1 MIKLVILFALTIFS
15 MNSYSCTCLP
25 ISVKESIKKSDAI
38 FIGKVLKV
46 DTIKVIPQ
54 NFISAKISTSD
65 SGFYTV
71 VHLVSLKV
79 KKIFKG
85 KSISD
90 NIYIITG
97 QGGGDCGYNFE
108 LNKYYIIYSKR
119 EDYYLVDSEDKI
131 NSKYKTHR
139 QAYLTTNDCDRTTEN
154 IRKEEKLLKIGLHR
168 KN

>member
-1 MIKLVILFALTIFS
+1 MIKLIILFALTIFS
-15 MNSYSCTCLP
+15 TNSYSCTCFP
-25 ISVKESIKKSDAI
+25 ISVKESIKKSNAI

-71 VHLVSLKV
+71 GHLVLLKV

-85 KSISD
+85 KSFSD
-90 NIYIITG
+90 TVYIMTG

-108 LNKYYIIYSKR
+108 INKNYIIYAKK
-119 EDYYLVDSEDKI
+119 EDYYLVDSEDKVT
-131 NSKYKTHR
+131 SKYITHK
-139 QAYLTTNDCDRTTEN
+139 QTYLTTNDCDRTTEN
-154 IRKEEKLLKIGLHR
+154 IRKEEKLLMVRLNR